1 MLWRWPCTLCLAS
14 QGLWTCTMACMLP
27 LIKKKQMMRQKP
39 RKKVML
45 VERDSLVQPA
55 NVETGKVLRHLGPTR
70 EHAGDTA
77 LIEKWYYVT
86 CQKFNVKCRI
96 LNVKCRLGLMRSHD
110 MISPSRAPIKK
121 AVLQHCVDCG
131 LNFEG
136 LDELRDHLK
145 VVVTFTGLDNDI
157 YFFYDIYW

>member
-1 MLWRWPCTLCLAS
+1 MLWRRPCTLCLAS
-14 QGLWTCTMACMLP
+14 RGLWTCTMACMLP

-96 LNVKCRLGLMRSHD
+96 LNVKCQMSAWTDEVSWYDLTQQSPNQEGCPAALRGLWTKLWGAR
-110 MISPSRAPIKK
+110 RAARPPEG
-121 AVLQHCVDCG
+121 CG
-131 LNFEG
+131 
-136 LDELRDHLK
+136 H
-145 VVVTFTGLDNDI
+145 
-157 YFFYDIYW
+157 FYWSW